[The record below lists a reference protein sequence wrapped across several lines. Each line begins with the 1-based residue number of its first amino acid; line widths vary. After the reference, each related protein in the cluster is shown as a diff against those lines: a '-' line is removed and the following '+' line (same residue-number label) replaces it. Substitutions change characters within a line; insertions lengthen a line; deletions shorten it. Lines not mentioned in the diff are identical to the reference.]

1 MTDEEKAERAKGII
15 KELLIDARPEQVDH
29 PQHYG
34 GEGDTY
40 EAIKVIEAWSLG
52 FHLGNVLKY
61 LSRAGKK
68 NSKLEDLRKAQWYLN
83 RYIELEEK

>member
-1 MTDEEKAERAKGII
+1 VKEKKTP
-15 KELLIDARPEQVDH
+15 DQVNH
-29 PQHYG
+29 PVHYG
-34 GEGDTY
+34 GKENLY
-40 EAIKVIEAWSLG
+40 EAIKVIEAWRLG

-68 NSKLEDLRKAQWYLN
+68 NSKLEDLKKAQWYLN